1 MGENFCLRWNDHHD
15 LFFSTAESLCHSS
28 LLTDVVL
35 SAGGSLFQVT
45 LLLLLILLRFL
56 LLLIL
61 TFLFLLLLTLNL
73 FSITY
78 LLF

>member
-45 LLLLLILLRFL
+45 LLLLILLRFL

-78 LLF
+78 SLF